1 MDRRRLLQWRPI
13 NPPDGFRMRPSRT
26 LARFEEHSL
35 ALFAALVLAS
45 GGAVAQTRTAGE
57 MVQAG
62 MQQAAPH
69 AAPPGAYQRADAA
82 FDRAD
87 ADGDGRLSPQ
97 EAQRLPAVA
106 ERFAEIDT
114 DRDRRISREEFHP
127 GVGH

>member
-1 MDRRRLLQWRPI
+1 
-13 NPPDGFRMRPSRT
+13 MRPSRT

-35 ALFAALVLAS
+35 ALFAALILGSS
-45 GGAVAQTRTAGE
+45 GAAAQTRTAGE

-62 MQQAAPH
+62 MQHGAPH
-69 AAPPGAYQRADAA
+69 ATQQTAYQRADAA

-87 ADGDGRLSPQ
+87 ANGDGRLSVE

-114 DRDRRISREEFHP
+114 DRDRFLSREEFHP
-127 GVGH
+127 GIGN

>member
-1 MDRRRLLQWRPI
+1 
-13 NPPDGFRMRPSRT
+13 MRPSRT

-35 ALFAALVLAS
+35 ALFAALVLGS
-45 GGAVAQTRTAGE
+45 GCAVAQTRTAGE

-62 MQQAAPH
+62 MQHGAPH
-69 AAPPGAYQRADAA
+69 AAPQTAYQRADAA

-87 ADGDGRLSPQ
+87 ANGDGRLNEE

-114 DRDRRISREEFHP
+114 DRDRLLSREEFHP

>member
-1 MDRRRLLQWRPI
+1 
-13 NPPDGFRMRPSRT
+13 MRPSRT

-35 ALFAALVLAS
+35 ALFAAFVLGS
-45 GGAVAQTRTAGE
+45 GGAAAQTRMSGE
-57 MVQAG
+57 VVQAS
-62 MQQAAPH
+62 MQRAASLAAAPD
-69 AAPPGAYQRADAA
+69 AYQRADAA

-87 ADGDGRLSPQ
+87 ADGDGGLSAQ

-114 DRDRRISREEFHP
+114 DGDGLISREEFHP